1 VRIPPIRILE
11 RRYPGLT
18 GGDAAP
24 ASPNWNS
31 APGVRPVP
39 STGGYKTYRVRD
51 GGETMQDIARRTLNN
66 PNAWADVYR
75 LNPTLNPSAAVPIP
89 AGTLLRLPAEAKVE

>member
-1 VRIPPIRILE
+1 MPN
-11 RRYPGLT
+11 
-18 GGDAAP
+18 
-24 ASPNWNS
+24 PNWNPS
-31 APGVRPVP
+31 TGVKPIP

-51 GGETMQDIARRTLNN
+51 GGETMQDIARRTLKNVN
-66 PNAWADVYR
+66 GWADVYR